1 MERAEHRLFSLEN
14 IATSGM
20 TDQASLIAS
29 LFERTEHFTRTSA
42 ELYRLKSIDKSA
54 DIVSTLTAHLAV
66 VSAVVLFFLI
76 VNIGIALWLGE
87 LIGKVYYGFFIV
99 GGFYAVAGVILHFV
113 GTKWI
118 KTPLQNAIITQALK

>member
-1 MERAEHRLFSLEN
+1 
-14 IATSGM
+14 M
-20 TDQASLIAS
+20 TDQESLVAS

-54 DIVSTLTAHLAV
+54 DIISTLTAHLAV
-66 VSAVVLFFLI
+66 VVSVLLFFLI

-87 LIGKVYYGFFIV
+87 SMGKAYYGFFIV
-99 GGFYAVAGVILHFV
+99 ASFYAVCGVIFFFA
-113 GTKWI
+113 GSKWI

>member
-1 MERAEHRLFSLEN
+1 
-14 IATSGM
+14 M
-20 TDQASLIAS
+20 TDQASQIAS

-54 DIVSTLTAHLAV
+54 DVISTLTAHLV
-66 VSAVVLFFLI
+66 VIIALVLFFLI

-87 LIGKVYYGFFIV
+87 WIGKAYYGFFIV
-99 GGFYAVAGVILHFV
+99 AGFYAVIGVILYFA